1 MDNERNIEKW
11 NTQWMIVAGRAV
23 CSDCLESQALE
34 DCERPFPHACGCKAS
49 GEKSEHPWVALHDIL
64 DCGRG

>member
-1 MDNERNIEKW
+1 MDNERRIEKW

-34 DCERPFPHACGCKAS
+34 DCEKRFSHARECEAS
-49 GEKSEHPWVALHDIL
+49 RAKSERPWVELHDIL
-64 DCGRG
+64 DCTRG